1 MAGSYNSNM
10 AVGIFGIIAILL
22 LSLGL
27 LDNSAFGQT
36 FQGTQGGPSSPSIKA
51 PVSGSS
57 SSSVDKPH
65 NVKILSPTKGQQVPL
80 GKALIISG
88 TSNFSTNS
96 SNTSNCQVS
105 VIVNGIKP
113 YQQATPTG
121 GKGSNDY
128 SNWTFNATPKY
139 SPIKEGQNK
148 ITAKYSCGNSPTSV
162 SHNSVNVT
170 GVTGTVA
177 NVKAPKAGSSHAN
190 ANSSHS
196 VVAAPPT
203 SKSPLSSSDT
213 RNGTGINSMSISVH
227 LAKGSIHPGDTQSVS
242 FMVTDTNTSTPVTG
256 ANITGNVTAPSGAT
270 KSDIGGITD
279 SNGTTSYSWRIGDK
293 DPTGRYGVEVK
304 VSAPGYKI
312 GTASKSFRVTSAT
325 SGSSTSSS
333 SSSKVSSGVNS
344 NGNDNSQSHPS
355 TIITIPHIRLPEI
368 RIPFHLPFH

>member
-1 MAGSYNSNM
+1 MFGSNNSTM
-10 AVGIFGIIAILL
+10 GTEIFGIIAVLL

-27 LDNSAFGQT
+27 LNSPALGQSL
-36 FQGTQGGPSSPSIKA
+36 QGTQGSPSLPSVKA
-51 PVSGSS
+51 PISGAS
-57 SSSVDKPH
+57 SSSVAKPH
-65 NVKILSPTKGQQVPL
+65 NVKILSPTKGQQVPID
-80 GKALIISG
+80 KTLIISG
-88 TSNFSTNS
+88 TSNGGTNS

-121 GKGSNDY
+121 KRGQNDY

-170 GVTGTVA
+170 GVSGGIATNLKTSTASGFR
-177 NVKAPKAGSSHAN
+177 AN
-190 ANSSHS
+190 ANSSHTAVS
-196 VVAAPPT
+196 APLI
-203 SKSPLSSSDT
+203 SKSSLSSSGI
-213 RNGTGINSMSISVH
+213 RNGTGIKSMSVSVH
-227 LAKGSIHPGDTQSVS
+227 FAKSSIHPGNTQSVS
-242 FMVTDTNTSTPVTG
+242 FTVTNTNTSNPVTG
-256 ANITGNVTAPSGAT
+256 ANITGNVTSPSGT
-270 KSDIGGITD
+270 TGKDVGGITD
-279 SNGTTSYSWRIGDK
+279 SNGTASYSWRIGDK
-293 DPTGRYGVEVK
+293 DPTGRYSVEVK

-312 GTASKSFRVTSAT
+312 STASKSFKVTSAT
-325 SGSSTSSS
+325 SGSSSSS
-333 SSSKVSSGVNS
+333 SNKANSGVNN